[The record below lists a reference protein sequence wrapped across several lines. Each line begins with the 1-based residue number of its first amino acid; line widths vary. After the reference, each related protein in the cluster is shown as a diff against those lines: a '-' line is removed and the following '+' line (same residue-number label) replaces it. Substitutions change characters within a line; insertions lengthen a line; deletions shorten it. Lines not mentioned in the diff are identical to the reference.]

1 MTSIFNVKKTLCFY
15 CLALIG
21 TVVAGCVLKPVS
33 DTKLPDETH
42 WASIKIINNEN
53 VLWPDNELIGIFQQ
67 YWTFRKNGDVLK
79 SFELESPHVQEMV
92 MRGKYNGFFSKYKQD
107 WSCIR
112 VEKIRNITNQLIEID
127 FFVVLKTGD
136 LNNKEIFYNDQWL
149 LYLGKWVH
157 VLKDPFLTGD
167 GLGR

>member
-1 MTSIFNVKKTLCFY
+1 
-15 CLALIG
+15 
-21 TVVAGCVLKPVS
+21 
-33 DTKLPDETH
+33 
-42 WASIKIINNEN
+42 
-53 VLWPDNELIGIFQQ
+53 
-67 YWTFRKNGDVLK
+67 
-79 SFELESPHVQEMV
+79 
-92 MRGKYNGFFSKYKQD
+92 
-107 WSCIR
+107 
-112 VEKIRNITNQLIEID
+112 LIEID